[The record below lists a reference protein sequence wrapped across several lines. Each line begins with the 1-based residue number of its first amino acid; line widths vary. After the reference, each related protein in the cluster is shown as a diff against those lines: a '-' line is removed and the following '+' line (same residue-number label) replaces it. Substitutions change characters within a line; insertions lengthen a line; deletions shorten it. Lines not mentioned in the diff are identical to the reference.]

1 MIDTTSL
8 SISDFFG
15 YVLFLFPIIIFL
27 ILALFWGI
35 DGIVNFFR
43 GSNRRFR

>member
-1 MIDTTSL
+1 MIDTA
-8 SISDFFG
+8 DFTIQNLFG
-15 YVLFLFPIIIFL
+15 YLLFLFPLL
-27 ILALFWGI
+27 IYLICVLFSGI